1 MLLSLSDY
9 FKYITYDSQRLITL
23 EDEIRHTAM
32 YVEVR
37 QMGVMDPIE
46 CEVEIKVT
54 MLEQENRKYMSI
66 IVQDNGEG
74 YNKEIIRQVN
84 REDKDSWNGH
94 VGLLNLRNRLKLV
107 YGEHAF
113 LAISNLPEGGAYSEV
128 VFLVKEE
135 EEIESIDCR

>member
-46 CEVEIKVT
+46 CEVDIDSRARKQKVLGLVCT
-54 MLEQENRKYMSI
+54 DFCGKFHQIWKKK
-66 IVQDNGEG
+66 V
-74 YNKEIIRQVN
+74 
-84 REDKDSWNGH
+84 DKT
-94 VGLLNLRNRLKLV
+94 
-107 YGEHAF
+107 
-113 LAISNLPEGGAYSEV
+113 
-128 VFLVKEE
+128 
-135 EEIESIDCR
+135 